1 MARISTPLSV
11 AFAGRAIVSAHLIE
25 VGLPSTYLGKNALY
39 LTESPFSIS
48 YDTDTAPDTGANT
61 YTSDGVLLG
70 VGESK
75 ESGTLAITGCNI
87 TLSGL
92 EPNIRNAV
100 MKPGIVNQSVSF
112 YRVFLDEDTYGLVD
126 VPLLLFKGKVSSYQH
141 RDGEGESII
150 TLAVKSNF
158 ADFEKTKGIRTNQ
171 GSLKK
176 IDPNEYGFEFS
187 HESVSDIKWGKA

>member
-25 VGLPSTYLGKNALY
+25 VGLPTTYLSKNALY
-39 LTESPFSIS
+39 LTEAPFSIS
-48 YDTDTAPDTGANT
+48 YDTDTAPDSGANT
-61 YTSDGVLLG
+61 YASDGVLLG
-70 VGESK
+70 VSEAK
-75 ESGTLAITGCNI
+75 ESGTLNITGCNI

-126 VPLLLFKGKVSSYQH
+126 VPLLLFKGKVSGYQH